1 MMVELRVEWYA
12 LFLKTVINLK
22 VVSFMTV
29 RVTGA
34 YEIYPNGI
42 KTFSVSKVIID
53 NMLTWSTNLNL
64 VLIYFE

>member
-1 MMVELRVEWYA
+1 MMVELRVEWHA

-29 RVTGA
+29 RVTDA

-53 NMLTWSTNLNL
+53 DMLTWSTNLNL